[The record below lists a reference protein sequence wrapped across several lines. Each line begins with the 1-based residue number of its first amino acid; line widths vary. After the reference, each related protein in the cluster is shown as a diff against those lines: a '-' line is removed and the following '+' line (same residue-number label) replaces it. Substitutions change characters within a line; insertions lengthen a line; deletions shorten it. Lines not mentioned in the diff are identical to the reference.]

1 MQKLD
6 CGTRVE
12 MADKENGKAGAPKP
26 PPVKQTRFAEDE
38 IAKEPAPKKAVP
50 PSELQSS
57 RTMFEDNSNSSPD
70 KKKGKK
76 EEVREIGEWDD
87 RLKIA
92 GDGDTHQANLKLEYL
107 GFMTHT
113 GFFATV
119 RHLIDETNKAINPEK
134 HIIKQMPDKLP
145 PIESD
150 LVFKYKATLYGV
162 TWT

>member
-1 MQKLD
+1 
-6 CGTRVE
+6 
-12 MADKENGKAGAPKP
+12 MADKETGKTGAPKP

-38 IAKEPAPKKAVP
+38 PLKEPAPKKPTP
-50 PSELQSS
+50 PSDLQSS
-57 RTMFEDNSNSSPD
+57 RTMVEDNSNSSPD

-92 GDGDTHQANLKLEYL
+92 GDGNDHQANLKLQYL

-113 GFFATV
+113 GFFTTV
-119 RHLIDETNKAINPEK
+119 RNLIDETNKSINQNKP
-134 HIIKQMPDKLP
+134 IIKQMPDKLP
-145 PIESD
+145 AIAPD